1 MFGSIYQFLLSL
13 LTQVLAF
20 FGLSFGNS
28 KAPWGDS
35 KAPWGD
41 SKASADP
48 NDDSNADSNSLVHA
62 TASDSPAPPALEPL
76 PMDHT
81 DALAPAQ

>member
-1 MFGSIYQFLLSL
+1 MFGAIYQFLLSL

-20 FGLSFGNS
+20 FGLSFG
-28 KAPWGDS
+28 KFVP
-35 KAPWGD
+35 
-41 SKASADP
+41 SADP

-62 TASDSPAPPALEPL
+62 TASDSPVPPALEPL
-76 PMDHT
+76 PMDHA

>member
-1 MFGSIYQFLLSL
+1 MFGAIYQFLLSL

-20 FGLSFGNS
+20 FGLSFG
-28 KAPWGDS
+28 

-41 SKASADP
+41 SKASADPNADP

-76 PMDHT
+76 PLDHT

>member
-1 MFGSIYQFLLSL
+1 MFGAIYQFLLSL

-20 FGLSFGNS
+20 FGLSFG

-35 KAPWGD
+35 KAFGGD
-41 SKASADP
+41 SNP